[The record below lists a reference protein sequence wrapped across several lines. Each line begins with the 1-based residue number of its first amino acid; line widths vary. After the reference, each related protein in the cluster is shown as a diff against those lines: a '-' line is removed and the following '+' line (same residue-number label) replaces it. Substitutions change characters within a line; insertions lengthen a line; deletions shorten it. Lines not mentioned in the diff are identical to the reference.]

1 MTVPCHPQLTYHSQ
15 KRKKQRK
22 IYVIII
28 TTRAVMFQGNI
39 YDKWLVDHVF
49 SFDSF
54 ITQAFYSRLLSGCSK
69 CFINANT
76 YPYMKINI

>member
-39 YDKWLVDHVF
+39 YDK
-49 SFDSF
+49 
-54 ITQAFYSRLLSGCSK
+54 
-69 CFINANT
+69 
-76 YPYMKINI
+76 